1 MLKISRLSLGIIFC
15 LAIFCAPLL
24 AQNNQSVIGAISAA
38 EAEKWRE
45 DLRFMAE
52 EMPRRHKNLFH
63 AMTREQFDA
72 AVKSLNERIPTLTRN
87 QIIVEL
93 TRIVA
98 MVKDGHTSIANLMT
112 DPKIGFRSYPLTL
125 YFFKDGLFV
134 IAADRERAS
143 AVGARVLKVG
153 KESAEQAYNTI
164 KGLVFHDANNEFGLK
179 ASAPFVLV
187 TPEVL
192 HAVGLV
198 EDMDKA
204 SFVLEK
210 DGKQMTVELKPVVR
224 DVGAGHSI
232 WDYVKPQG
240 WVDARD
246 AASAPTPLWL
256 KIARDLFWFEYLA
269 DSKTVYVQF
278 NGVADKENE
287 TLADFSKRLFAFVEK
302 NPVDRLIL
310 DLRWNGGGNNQL
322 NKPLIVG
329 LIKSK
334 IDERGKLFTII
345 SRHTFSAAQNLVNEL
360 EKYTNTIFVGE
371 PTGENVNFYG
381 DAARIELPNSKLVV
395 RASTLWWQNL
405 DPRDRRLW
413 TGPQIAA
420 ELTSHDYITNN
431 DPALKAIL
439 SYTPKQELTEQLME
453 ALNTNDVALAAKR
466 FREFKADPAN
476 TYLNVEGRMN
486 SFGYRL
492 MGMNRLDHAIEIFK
506 LNTEAYPQSSNVWDS
521 LGEAYMNKGN
531 KELAIKN
538 YEKSVELD
546 PSNTNAVQII
556 KRLRGM

>member
-1 MLKISRLSLGIIFC
+1 MSKISRLFMGIIFC
-15 LAIFCAPLL
+15 LSFSVCPLL
-24 AQNNQSVIGAISAA
+24 AQNSMSGVAAISAA

-45 DLRFMAE
+45 DLRYMAE
-52 EMPRRHKNLFH
+52 ELPKRHRNLFH
-63 AMTREQFDA
+63 AMTREQFET
-72 AVKSLNERIPTLTRN
+72 AVKSLNERIPSLTRN
-87 QIIVEL
+87 QVIVEL

-98 MVKDGHTSIANLMT
+98 MVKDGHTSIAGLMS
-112 DPKIGFRSYPLTL
+112 DPKIGFRSYPLSL
-125 YFFKDGLFV
+125 HFFKDGLFV
-134 IAADRERAS
+134 MTADREHSA
-143 AVGARVLKVG
+143 AVGARVLKIG
-153 KESAEQAYNTI
+153 NASAEQAYNAI
-164 KGLVFHDANNEFGLK
+164 KGLVFHDNDNEFGLK

-198 EDMDKA
+198 EDMEKA
-204 SFVLEK
+204 QFVVER
-210 DGKQMTVELKPVVR
+210 DGKQMTIELKPVVR
-224 DVGAGHSI
+224 TADEAHSV
-232 WDYVKPQG
+232 WDYLKPQG

-246 AASAPTPLWL
+246 SASAPTPLWL
-256 KIARDLFWFEYLA
+256 KNVRDLFWFEYLA

-287 TLADFSKRLFAFVEK
+287 TVADFSKRLFTFVEK

-310 DLRWNGGGNNQL
+310 DLRWNGGGNNYL
-322 NKPLIVG
+322 NKPLILG

-334 IDERGKLFTII
+334 LDERGKFFTII
-345 SRHTFSAAQNLVNEL
+345 SRYTFSAAQNLVNEL

-381 DAARIELPNSKLVV
+381 DAARIELPNSKLIV

-420 ELTSHDYITNN
+420 ELTSKDYFTNN

-439 SYTPKQELTEQLME
+439 NYTPKKELTEQLME
-453 ALNTNDVALAAKR
+453 ALAGNDVALAAKR
-466 FREFKADPAN
+466 FREFKNDPAN
-476 TYLNVEGRMN
+476 AYLNTEATMN
-486 SFGYRL
+486 SFGYKL
-492 MGMNRLDHAIEIFK
+492 MGMNRLDQAIEIFK

-538 YEKSVELD
+538 YEKALELD
-546 PSNTNAVQII
+546 PSNANAAQIV

>member
-1 MLKISRLSLGIIFC
+1 MLKTSRLYLCIIFC
-15 LAIFCAPLL
+15 LALSCVPLL
-24 AQNNQSVIGAISAA
+24 AQNSKSVVGAISAA
-38 EAEKWRE
+38 EADKWRE
-45 DLRFMAE
+45 DLRYMAE
-52 EMPRRHKNLFH
+52 EMPKRHRNLFH
-63 AMTREQFDA
+63 AMTREQFDQ
-72 AVKSLNERIPTLTRN
+72 AVKSLNERIPSLTRN

-98 MVKDGHTSIANLMT
+98 MVEDGHTSIADLMT

-134 IAADRERAS
+134 MTADQEHAA
-143 AVGARVLKVG
+143 AVGAKVLKIG
-153 KESAEQAYNTI
+153 NASAEQAYNAV
-164 KGLVFHDANNEFGLK
+164 KGLVFHDHDNEFGQK
-179 ASAPFVLV
+179 ANAPFVLV

-192 HAVGLV
+192 HAVGII

-204 SFVLEK
+204 QFVLEK
-210 DGKQMTVELKPVVR
+210 DGKQMTVELKPVAR
-224 DVGAGHSI
+224 RTEEMHSI
-232 WDYVKPQG
+232 WDYVKPKG

-246 AASAPTPLWL
+246 SASAPTPLWL
-256 KIARDLFWFEYLA
+256 KNVRDLFWFEYLA

-287 TLADFSKRLFAFVEK
+287 TVADFSKRLFAFVEK

-310 DLRWNGGGNNQL
+310 DLRWNGGGNNFL
-322 NKPLIVG
+322 NKPLILG

-345 SRHTFSAAQNLVNEL
+345 SRYTFSAAQNLVNEL

-395 RASTLWWQNL
+395 RTSTLWWQNL

-420 ELTSHDYITNN
+420 ELTSHDYFTNN

-439 SYTPKQELTEQLME
+439 NYTSKKELTEQLME
-453 ALNTNDVALAAKR
+453 ALDANDVALAAKR
-466 FREFKADPAN
+466 FREFKSDPAN
-476 TYLNVEGRMN
+476 TYLNIEGTMN

-492 MGMNRLDHAIEIFK
+492 IGMKRLDQAIEIFK

-538 YEKSVELD
+538 YEKALELD
-546 PSNTNAVQII
+546 PSNANAAQIL